1 MSSGVPDIGTVSQ
14 VLAALGGLWDRAEQY
29 LPLIQQ
35 IALPLAGVVFTFTML
50 QVMLQNDPEEDYFR
64 IMGRFGITVALL
76 AEYRGLFLRF
86 NELSSSLAH
95 LFADPN
101 SFENFF
107 QQVQSRLGLLD
118 TVISFTWLLTGSI
131 ATLLILV
138 AAVFLVL
145 AYVGLVLAQA
155 IAVILLYIFGPLLL
169 ALLPNRQLSVV
180 TYNYLKAVL
189 QVLLWPAV
197 WSIVFAL
204 FTSALLQVIVA
215 GPILNLVPAILLVL
229 LAIMLTQIPRLTA
242 HLTRGALN
250 SAGAALSALVTAGL
264 AYGTYRLVDTG
275 ASVALA
281 AATGGAAVTIPQA
294 AGYLAR
300 SRSSEPF
307 LLPER
312 TSFTPMPPPRA
323 ETERPQE

>member
-1 MSSGVPDIGTVSQ
+1 MSGVPDIGTVSQ
-14 VLAALGGLWDRAEQY
+14 ALAALGGLWSRAEQY

-50 QVMLQNDPEEDYFR
+50 QVMLGNDPEEDYFR
-64 IMGRFGITVALL
+64 IMGRFGITLALL
-76 AEYRGLFLRF
+76 AEYRGLFLKF
-86 NELSSSLAH
+86 NQLSSALAH
-95 LFADPN
+95 VFADPN

-107 QQVQSRLGLLD
+107 QQIQSQLGLLD

-131 ATLLILV
+131 VTLLILV

-145 AYVGLVLAQA
+145 AYVGLVVAQA

-180 TYNYLKAVL
+180 TYNYFKAVL

-204 FTSALLQVIVA
+204 FTAALLNIILA
-215 GPILNLVPAILLVL
+215 GPLLNLIPAILLVL
-229 LAIMLTQIPRLTA
+229 LAVLLTQIPRLTA

-250 SAGAALSALVTAGL
+250 STGAALSALVTAGM
-264 AYGTYRLVDTG
+264 AYVTYRAVDTG
-275 ASVALA
+275 SSAVLAL
-281 AATGGAAVTIPQA
+281 ATGGAATTVPQTV
-294 AGYLAR
+294 GYLAR
-300 SRSSEPF
+300 SRSAETRLVPA
-307 LLPER
+307 R
-312 TSFTPMPPPRA
+312 TSFNPMPPPR
-323 ETERPQE
+323 TRG